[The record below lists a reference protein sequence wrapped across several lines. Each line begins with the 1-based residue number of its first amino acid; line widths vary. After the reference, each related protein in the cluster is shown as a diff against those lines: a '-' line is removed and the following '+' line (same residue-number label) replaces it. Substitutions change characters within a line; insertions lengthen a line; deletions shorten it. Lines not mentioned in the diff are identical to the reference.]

1 MNSVTRIPLPTTPGQ
16 TASLLALQA
25 AFAEVCNVLSPVVA
39 QQRCWN
45 RVALHHLMYR
55 KLREQFPAL
64 GSQMVCNAIFMVC
77 KMGRLVY
84 QGADSPFNVARMGEQ
99 LLPTLRFNTD
109 CPVHF
114 DSHTLSMKS
123 GTLSIFT
130 MGGRLRFAI
139 RLRPAQIVL
148 FASRRVLEITLYQ
161 RPDGV
166 HELSFFFEA
175 VVTPAAPA
183 MPVAPEP
190 AVRLVSVRP
199 SVRVAALAKKSHA
212 VSAMPRWPDY
222 LQVEAA
228 S

>member
-1 MNSVTRIPLPTTPGQ
+1 MNSFTRIPLPMTPEQ
-16 TASLLALQA
+16 TARLLALQA
-25 AFAEVCNVLSPVVA
+25 AFAEVCNVLTPVVA

-55 KLREQFPAL
+55 QLRDQFPAL

-77 KMGRLVY
+77 KMCRLVY
-84 QGADSPFNVARMGEQ
+84 QGAGSPFHVSRMGEQ
-99 LLPTLRFNTD
+99 LLPTLRFNPD

-130 MGGRLRFAI
+130 MGGRMRFAV
-139 RLRPAQIVL
+139 RLRSAQMVL

-166 HELSFFFEA
+166 HELSFFFE
-175 VVTPAAPA
+175 PSAAPA
-183 MPVAPEP
+183 ASEAVDLSAGKIPVIPP
-190 AVRLVSVRP
+190 I
-199 SVRVAALAKKSHA
+199 RVASPAKRRPAA
-212 VSAMPRWPDY
+212 VAAPRWPDY
-222 LQVEAA
+222 LHVETA